1 MKVYRLFAL
10 AALFA
15 SLSLVPSCN
24 PVDPDNPGGGGGGG
38 GQQELPVDQINGTTI
53 ADGMNACGLVSDA
66 ATGKGIAGVP
76 VTDGYTYVVT
86 DANGVYQ
93 MAANRYTRNIYISV
107 PSEYK
112 IPLDAATH
120 LPLFYSTKEFDKNK
134 VNRNDFK
141 LEPQAVEDKL
151 TMIMIGDPQCQ
162 TAAQITRYKTE
173 TVPAMIATINAGQA
187 EGRYPNVYGMTLGDI
202 TFDSTNLWADMKASM
217 SNLKLQ
223 NGGWYP
229 IFQCIGNHDHNSL
242 ESSSDYAATGKYVET
257 FGPTDYSFNRG
268 QVHVIAMDDIV
279 CTKVTNNS
287 SPNRYTW
294 SYEAGFSDVQYKWL
308 QDDINHVAGKENKIV
323 FLCMHIPMRAG
334 SASGGSS
341 VNKSR
346 HYTDVLNLLKGFK
359 EAHIMIGHTH
369 YSQNYVHT
377 AYVCKGGKP
386 IYEHIHGAACG
397 GWWSCDSN
405 VTGEPNGFAVYEIEG
420 NTVKNWVD
428 IGTKQDAGYQI
439 RVYDGNQLYNG
450 SKGYEYAWYRSSNKG
465 GSSSIVAVGN
475 ANLKD
480 AFVAEVFND
489 DDLYWK
495 LEMWQD
501 GAKIGDFKKLANG
514 SCCNIALAAYFF
526 NELGKNTDSWTNK
539 TASHYWYFVPASKNP
554 ASEKN
559 WEVRATQTI
568 PTSGQVNTYSCTVMT
583 TDYSQ
588 F

>member
-1 MKVYRLFAL
+1 
-10 AALFA
+10 
-15 SLSLVPSCN
+15 
-24 PVDPDNPGGGGGGG
+24 
-38 GQQELPVDQINGTTI
+38 
-53 ADGMNACGLVSDA
+53 MNACGLVSDS

-346 HYTDVLNLLKGFK
+346 HYADVLNLLKGFK

-526 NELGKNTDSWTNK
+526 NELGKNSDSWTNK